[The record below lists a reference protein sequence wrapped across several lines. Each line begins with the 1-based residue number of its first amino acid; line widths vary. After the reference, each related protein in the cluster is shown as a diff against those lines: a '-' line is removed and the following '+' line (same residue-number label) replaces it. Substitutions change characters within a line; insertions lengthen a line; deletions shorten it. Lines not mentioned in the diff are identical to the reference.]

1 MAHKTVQFIIGQILT
16 DEGLRA
22 RFLERPIETLTSM
35 RERGFDL
42 TNIEI
47 TALAL
52 TNRRFWDAGA
62 GWIDPH
68 LRRAYFRDADRAH

>member
-16 DEGLRA
+16 DEELRA
-22 RFLERPIETLTSM
+22 RFLDRPIETLMSM
-35 RERGFDL
+35 RDRGFDL

-62 GWIDPH
+62 AWVDPH
-68 LRRAYFRDADRAH
+68 LRRAYFRGR

>member
-22 RFLERPIETLTSM
+22 RFLDRPIETLTSM

-52 TNRRFWDAGA
+52 TSRHFWAAGA
-62 GWIDPH
+62 ACIDPR
-68 LRRAYFRDADRAH
+68 LQRAYFGGR